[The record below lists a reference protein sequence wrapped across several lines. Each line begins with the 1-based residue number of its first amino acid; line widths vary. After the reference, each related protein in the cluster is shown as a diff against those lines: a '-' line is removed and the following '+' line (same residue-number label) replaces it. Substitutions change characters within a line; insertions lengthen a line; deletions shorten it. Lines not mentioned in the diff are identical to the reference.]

1 MRPYSLP
8 YYSHD
13 CKRSQHNTVAFIF
26 YSQSRHIAFTV
37 TGTTVMT
44 KVIIEQNRALHDGL
58 IYISASPLVAV
69 LFFVYD
75 YSINISAKEKAL

>member
-1 MRPYSLP
+1 MKDADQDMQCY
-8 YYSHD
+8 
-13 CKRSQHNTVAFIF
+13 F
-26 YSQSRHIAFTV
+26 Y
-37 TGTTVMT
+37 
-44 KVIIEQNRALHDGL
+44 IEQNRALHDGL

>member
-1 MRPYSLP
+1 MMFWTELQRMKKQPLLV
-8 YYSHD
+8 
-13 CKRSQHNTVAFIF
+13 N
-26 YSQSRHIAFTV
+26 
-37 TGTTVMT
+37 M
-44 KVIIEQNRALHDGL
+44 IEQNRALHDGL